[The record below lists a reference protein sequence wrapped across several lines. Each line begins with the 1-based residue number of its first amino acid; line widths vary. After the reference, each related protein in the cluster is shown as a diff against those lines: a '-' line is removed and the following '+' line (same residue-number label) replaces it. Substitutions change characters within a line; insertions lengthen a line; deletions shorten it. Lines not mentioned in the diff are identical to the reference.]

1 MSDWCL
7 ILANWLGYDDPIE
20 SKKAGP
26 SEEYDKTRGR
36 RLTNNQRK
44 SSSGVTRTHLSVLI
58 SRVAPGRC
66 TMGDRIT
73 NRQVLKHKAES
84 LTEPEIAEVL
94 DYINIMESLRDQASK
109 PDLFDDELM
118 NLLADALENRRAR
131 VVTEWDRVR
140 RRADNHASTFLSSRK
155 LM

>member
-1 MSDWCL
+1 
-7 ILANWLGYDDPIE
+7 
-20 SKKAGP
+20 
-26 SEEYDKTRGR
+26 
-36 RLTNNQRK
+36 
-44 SSSGVTRTHLSVLI
+44 
-58 SRVAPGRC
+58 
-66 TMGDRIT
+66 MGDRIT

-84 LTEPEIAEVL
+84 LSEPEIAEVL
-94 DYINIMESLRDQASK
+94 DYIHIMESLREQAGK

-140 RRADNHASTFLSSRK
+140 RRADNHASTFVSSRK

>member
-1 MSDWCL
+1 M
-7 ILANWLGYDDPIE
+7 E
-20 SKKAGP
+20 
-26 SEEYDKTRGR
+26 
-36 RLTNNQRK
+36 
-44 SSSGVTRTHLSVLI
+44 
-58 SRVAPGRC
+58 
-66 TMGDRIT
+66 DRIT
-73 NRQVLKHKAES
+73 KRQVLKHKAES

-140 RRADNHASTFLSSRK
+140 RRADTRASTFASSRK
-155 LM
+155 IM